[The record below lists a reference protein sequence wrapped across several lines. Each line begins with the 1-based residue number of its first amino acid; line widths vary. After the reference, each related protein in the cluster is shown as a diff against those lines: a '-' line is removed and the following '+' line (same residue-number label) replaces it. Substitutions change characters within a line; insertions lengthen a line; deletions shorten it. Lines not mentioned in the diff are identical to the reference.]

1 MVSEKLG
8 AAFVEVG
15 VDTGG
20 LTTGLAGAKAQVTGF
35 GASASSAFLG
45 LVSSINPATI
55 AIAGATAAVAA
66 LGAGIVSSVGAAA
79 DFQQSMANVASVT
92 GGGAAELEA
101 LSNAARKAGASTV
114 FSAMEAADA
123 QYFLAS
129 AGMNTNEIIAA
140 QGDVLLLA
148 GAGGLEMGRSAEIVT
163 GTLAQFNMEVEETGR
178 VVNVMAAAAAGSNTT
193 INQIGEGMKNAGAF
207 ANAAGVSFE
216 MTSAALMV
224 FADSNIKGAEGGT
237 ALKSMIASLLTPSK
251 GAADALAEMGLSVED
266 VSLETHTLDEVLQ
279 TLNDHQMTA
288 AQSSAIFGKEMA
300 GAGTVL
306 VGGAGDLQTY
316 TAAIT
321 GTTKAQEMYNTQM
334 GTFRNAMKMVESAV
348 TEAKMSLGSVFL
360 PALTTLAGGLALGV
374 TAVTNFGKAL
384 GSAFASSSLAGSLK
398 SFGSLISTELSSGF
412 AAGKAMLAEFNSA
425 FEAVFGSSLMELI
438 IDGAT
443 KPLSMVVDAL
453 EAILSATAPIRAA
466 IQSGVVQAVSEIATK
481 IKEVSQFAKDFIGL
495 FKDTD
500 SFKSLQESWDKF
512 KSAYESTLTAA
523 KARWDETKTAI
534 GNVVNEIQVRLQP
547 AVQWVSDKF
556 EALVG
561 WIERIAGVDFS
572 DLVPGI
578 GKGLGDREG
587 LVGDLWRSGSTALAL
602 ATGRNDGEAYVD
614 GMLSETDAIPEAV
627 DGQLEEI
634 DGEGAGEKVGKDFQT
649 GFLAGTA
656 KLGGMF
662 TKQSMDS
669 MHAAGMM
676 YNYAT
681 GQYESRSG
689 GGSDWQWGETFE
701 AGGST
706 IGVGYE
712 KGGQLPWFLQIGDW
726 RKSFDSPYAARAY
739 VAEHFLALDSLI
751 SPEQWEIAWKS
762 ARGSTVG
769 KYDDPGDV
777 VKLKAKLAGGKSAWD
792 LFAEELAPTQAQI
805 AEIQAAY
812 ESAFQEAM
820 GRGAF
825 VGDMKTAMEDLGKTG
840 AKAFSDGWIS
850 GTEAAEMVAEYSRL
864 KVFDPERYTELG
876 GDGAVAFWEG
886 AKEKLETLA
895 ALEAAGQL
903 GTIEYK
909 DALEDLSQHLNDPAN
924 TVYVRGKLDVGVS
937 PEVSAFREALL
948 WEDWGGSDAEIGLWK
963 YRDDLVDLHYAV
975 ETATEYQ
982 GDLARAFDIV
992 TNAGKHENQVVEEA
1006 INLLRLYTDIPLSS
1020 IRGIADYYKSI
1031 TDEVGK
1037 SKKEIKN
1044 WGEQVDASLACACG
1058 AMSDFAKWQEDP
1070 KNQMFQPSGIMNS
1083 KKYFEEILAN
1093 PDQYRPGQVEYA
1105 VELYAQWKI
1114 DEDAKTRLIEESGF
1128 SADEPLE
1135 ISVVPVLSDSA
1146 FETAVEMP
1154 IIPTIGDGAESEIEA
1169 TVNLKGREAAEA
1181 IRAAGTAFVAS
1192 GRQAGDYLV
1201 TTSTTLRGQI
1211 SDAGTAFREQGFAVS
1226 SKFRSDVYSAGSNF
1240 FSRVDAAA
1248 ARLEDA
1254 LAGVGGGGGGGFF
1267 GSSSSG
1273 GGLWSGGYSGGT
1285 IAPRSGWMDAGGIVY
1300 SPTIVGVGEKRPEA
1314 IAPLADLLPMIQ
1326 QAVASAGGSSGPI
1339 HIGEINVYSSGDAEE
1354 VARAVVEELR
1364 VEISNAYVNRRRG

>member
-8 AAFVEVG
+8 AAFIEIG

-35 GASASSAFLG
+35 GASASSAFAG
-45 LVSSINPATI
+45 LASSINPVTI
-55 AIAGATAAVAA
+55 AIAGATAGVVALSA
-66 LGAGIVSSVGAAA
+66 AFVGSVRSAAQWQTLMVDVQKVTDTTASEFATLSKELLAIRGETGASMADITGAAA
-79 DFQQSMANVASVT
+79 GAGRMGIDASEIADYTNVVLKMSSAWGMSADAASDSIGKIGSVVKPAEMSWTEFGNRMGSTINDLADSMATS
-92 GGGAAELEA
+92 EE
-101 LSNAARKAGASTV
+101 S
-114 FSAMEAADA
+114 
-123 QYFLAS
+123 
-129 AGMNTNEIIAA
+129 
-140 QGDVLLLA
+140 
-148 GAGGLEMGRSAEIVT
+148 IVT
-163 GTLAQFNMEVEETGR
+163 GMKKVSAQM
-178 VVNVMAAAAAGSNTT
+178 
-193 INQIGEGMKNAGAF
+193 
-207 ANAAGVSFE
+207 
-216 MTSAALMV
+216 
-224 FADSNIKGAEGGT
+224 
-237 ALKSMIASLLTPSK
+237 
-251 GAADALAEMGLSVED
+251 
-266 VSLETHTLDEVLQ
+266 
-279 TLNDHQMTA
+279 
-288 AQSSAIFGKEMA
+288 
-300 GAGTVL
+300 
-306 VGGAGDLQTY
+306 
-316 TAAIT
+316 
-321 GTTKAQEMYNTQM
+321 
-334 GTFRNAMKMVESAV
+334 
-348 TEAKMSLGSVFL
+348 
-360 PALTTLAGGLALGV
+360 
-374 TAVTNFGKAL
+374 
-384 GSAFASSSLAGSLK
+384 
-398 SFGSLISTELSSGF
+398 
-412 AAGKAMLAEFNSA
+412 AML
-425 FEAVFGSSLMELI
+425 
-438 IDGAT
+438 
-443 KPLSMVVDAL
+443 KPDPSQ
-453 EAILSATAPIRAA
+453 LSAWA
-466 IQSGVVQAVSEIATK
+466 
-481 IKEVSQFAKDFIGL
+481 
-495 FKDTD
+495 
-500 SFKSLQESWDKF
+500 
-512 KSAYESTLTAA
+512 
-523 KARWDETKTAI
+523 
-534 GNVVNEIQVRLQP
+534 
-547 AVQWVSDKF
+547 
-556 EALVG
+556 ALVG
-561 WIERIAGVDFS
+561 QLQAFGMTAETSGESLKDSLNYMMRDDKGGISSMLDMDTTEFQEAIREDAIGTIQELAVAISELPIDEQGQALQKFGATGGQMMGMLVGKVDP
-572 DLVPGI
+572 VTKEI
-578 GKGLGDREG
+578 EG
-587 LVGDLWRSGSTALAL
+587 LNAAL
-602 ATGRNDGEAYVD
+602 ATGAGAWENASSLNEAYAKSQETLNAQIEIFKGKISVAAVSIGSVLLPHLTQMMQDINGITQALMDLGAKGWKWLYGGVD
-614 GMLSETDAIPEAV
+614 D
-627 DGQLEEI
+627 
-634 DGEGAGEKVGKDFQT
+634 EGAETQGAIGRLTGWMDEKLGIEY
-649 GFLAGTA
+649 GA
-656 KLGGMF
+656 KLGEEMAGEIEPAVTGAVEDGLEEADGTAAGRKVGQEF
-662 TKQSMDS
+662 TDEFKKSLDS
-669 MHAAGMM
+669 MHAAGMRAV
-676 YNYAT
+676 YEG
-681 GQYESRSG
+681 GQIVGYESRST
-689 GGSDWQWGETFE
+689 DHKYQYGETFE

-706 IGVGYE
+706 VGLRYE
-712 KGGQLPWFLQIGDW
+712 KGGQIPWLLTIGDW
-726 RKSFDSPYAARAY
+726 VGAFDSPEQAREY
-739 VAEHFLALDSLI
+739 ISRHFLALDSLI
-751 SPEQWEIAWKS
+751 SPEQWEIAMKT
-762 ARGSTVG
+762 ARQKTTGS
-769 KYDDPGDV
+769 YDDPGDV
-777 VKLKAKLAGGKSAWD
+777 VRLKAELAGGKSAWD

-820 GRGAF
+820 GGGAF

-895 ALEAAGQL
+895 ALEAAGKL

-909 DALEDLSQHLNDPAN
+909 DALEDLTRLLNDPAN
-924 TVYVRGKLDVGVS
+924 TVYVKGKLDVGVS

-948 WEDWGGSDAEIGLWK
+948 WEDWGGSDAEIGLGK

>member
-8 AAFVEVG
+8 AAFIEIG

-35 GASASSAFLG
+35 GASASSAFAG
-45 LVSSINPATI
+45 LASSINPVTI
-55 AIAGATAAVAA
+55 AIAGATAGVVALSA
-66 LGAGIVSSVGAAA
+66 AFVGSVRSAAQWQTLMVDVQKVTDTTASEFATLSKELLAIRGETGASMADITGAAA
-79 DFQQSMANVASVT
+79 GAGRMGIDASEIADYTNVVLKMSSAWGMSADAASDSIGKIGSVVKPAEMSWTEFGNRMGSTINDLADSMATS
-92 GGGAAELEA
+92 EE
-101 LSNAARKAGASTV
+101 S
-114 FSAMEAADA
+114 
-123 QYFLAS
+123 
-129 AGMNTNEIIAA
+129 
-140 QGDVLLLA
+140 
-148 GAGGLEMGRSAEIVT
+148 IVT
-163 GTLAQFNMEVEETGR
+163 GMKKVSAQM
-178 VVNVMAAAAAGSNTT
+178 
-193 INQIGEGMKNAGAF
+193 
-207 ANAAGVSFE
+207 
-216 MTSAALMV
+216 
-224 FADSNIKGAEGGT
+224 
-237 ALKSMIASLLTPSK
+237 
-251 GAADALAEMGLSVED
+251 
-266 VSLETHTLDEVLQ
+266 
-279 TLNDHQMTA
+279 
-288 AQSSAIFGKEMA
+288 
-300 GAGTVL
+300 
-306 VGGAGDLQTY
+306 
-316 TAAIT
+316 
-321 GTTKAQEMYNTQM
+321 
-334 GTFRNAMKMVESAV
+334 
-348 TEAKMSLGSVFL
+348 
-360 PALTTLAGGLALGV
+360 
-374 TAVTNFGKAL
+374 
-384 GSAFASSSLAGSLK
+384 
-398 SFGSLISTELSSGF
+398 
-412 AAGKAMLAEFNSA
+412 AML
-425 FEAVFGSSLMELI
+425 
-438 IDGAT
+438 
-443 KPLSMVVDAL
+443 KPDPSQ
-453 EAILSATAPIRAA
+453 LSAWA
-466 IQSGVVQAVSEIATK
+466 
-481 IKEVSQFAKDFIGL
+481 
-495 FKDTD
+495 
-500 SFKSLQESWDKF
+500 
-512 KSAYESTLTAA
+512 
-523 KARWDETKTAI
+523 
-534 GNVVNEIQVRLQP
+534 
-547 AVQWVSDKF
+547 
-556 EALVG
+556 ALVG
-561 WIERIAGVDFS
+561 QLQAFGMTAETSGESLKDSLNYMMRDDKGGISSMLDMDTTEFQEAIREDAIGTIQELAVAISELPIDEQGQALQKFGATGGQMMGMLVGKVDP
-572 DLVPGI
+572 VTKEI
-578 GKGLGDREG
+578 EG
-587 LVGDLWRSGSTALAL
+587 LNAAL
-602 ATGRNDGEAYVD
+602 ATGAGAWENASSLNEAYAKSQETLNAQIEIFKGKISVAATSIGTVLLPFLTDMMGDINGITQALMDLGAKGWKWLYGGVDDEGAETKGAIGRLTGWLDEKLGIEYGAKLGEEMGEAAAPEVAEGVQAGLESVD
-614 GMLSETDAIPEAV
+614 GK
-627 DGQLEEI
+627 
-634 DGEGAGEKVGKDFQT
+634 GAGEKVGKAFGDAVAEMT
-649 GFLAGTA
+649 KAGVSREIASMYALGASGDLAALEMWNQYSGREQS
-656 KLGGMF
+656 GYRYGEMF
-662 TKQSMDS
+662 S
-669 MHAAGMM
+669 A
-676 YNYAT
+676 
-681 GQYESRSG
+681 
-689 GGSDWQWGETFE
+689 GGSDIVF
-701 AGGST
+701 
-706 IGVGYE
+706 GYNKS
-712 KGGQLPWFLQIGDW
+712 KG
-726 RKSFDSPYAARAY
+726 SPYLLSVGNVQKGFGSYAAAEEWLRTEYPMVYAAMDPRQLD
-739 VAEHFLALDSLI
+739 VAMRT
-751 SPEQWEIAWKS
+751 
-762 ARGSTVG
+762 ARSST
-769 KYDDPGDV
+769 YFDDDAV
-777 VKLKAKLAGGKSAWD
+777 VVQLKAELAGGKSAWD

-820 GRGAF
+820 GGGAF

-1006 INLLRLYTDIPLSS
+1006 INLLHLYTDIPLSS

>member
-8 AAFVEVG
+8 AAFIEIG

-348 TEAKMSLGSVFL
+348 TEAKISLGSVFL

-634 DGEGAGEKVGKDFQT
+634 DGEGAGEKVGKDFGESFTDTVSKLVKEKGMSREIASMYALGATSDLGALGLYNQYFSSDTRRKEGAAGYESGGVQYTYQWDRTSKNPTLKLYANGKQIKKVASVDYSGLMAGIDTPWSMMESLGISAPKEGSPEYLDMMAAYRESVGKTTEAITLRGEAETIRIKMKIEPEIDPYEVWGTSQHWADYSAKYWGEIEDLTILELYNLEEALRNEGAAGWERAWETILDPDATEAAIT
-649 GFLAGTA
+649 GALGVLSPVLEDMGYEDADSYLLGLRERVAESGAELADSIVDAGKYQEYKLEELGATWGKALGDSMIDAQEKKTLLGLVVALELAGYEGAAALRAAILAEDWEGLGAMIGDRTGDAMEKTLFGRELRMKDIPALSDLISDPDKLKQTVQNWDQWSANTYQPALQNHIDEASA
-656 KLGGMF
+656 KWESGYYS
-662 TKQSMDS
+662 QSELNKDYFQDLMTN
-669 MHAAGMM
+669 AL
-676 YNYAT
+676 
-681 GQYESRSG
+681 QY
-689 GGSDWQWGETFE
+689 SDWYEGWQLGLLGAYARGDIGLQQFFDLWENGGKAIEGASKAIAEECQNLASLTAE
-701 AGGST
+701 ASMCEEAMSDFGIAQEKMSDQLFNRSY
-706 IGVGYE
+706 IGPTSG
-712 KGGQLPWFLQIGDW
+712 
-726 RKSFDSPYAARAY
+726 YAA
-739 VAEHFLALDSLI
+739 FL
-751 SPEQWEIAWKS
+751 EEER
-762 ARGSTVG
+762 ARGA
-769 KYDDPGDV
+769 YHP
-777 VKLKAKLAGGKSAWD
+777 
-792 LFAEELAPTQAQI
+792 EAQ
-805 AEIQAAY
+805 QLSMVY
-812 ESAFQEAM
+812 RVEA
-820 GRGAF
+820 
-825 VGDMKTAMEDLGKTG
+825 D
-840 AKAFSDGWIS
+840 
-850 GTEAAEMVAEYSRL
+850 TEAAEKSVEDL
-864 KVFDPERYTELG
+864 KTDI
-876 GDGAVAFWEG
+876 DQS
-886 AKEKLETLA
+886 
-895 ALEAAGQL
+895 EAAPQIDAITQPAYDAVDSFL
-903 GTIEYK
+903 GWVNNISASVFVDAYGPGTEYTGGGGY
-909 DALEDLSQHLNDPAN
+909 LESLSPGI
-924 TVYVRGKLDVGVS
+924 TSS
-937 PEVSAFREALL
+937 P
-948 WEDWGGSDAEIGLWK
+948 DWGTPSWLPVLDSGG
-963 YRDDLVDLHYAV
+963 
-975 ETATEYQ
+975 
-982 GDLARAFDIV
+982 IV
-992 TNAGKHENQVVEEA
+992 TGPT
-1006 INLLRLYTDIPLSS
+1006 I
-1020 IRGIADYYKSI
+1020 
-1031 TDEVGK
+1031 
-1037 SKKEIKN
+1037 
-1044 WGEQVDASLACACG
+1044 ASLAQ
-1058 AMSDFAKWQEDP
+1058 D
-1070 KNQMFQPSGIMNS
+1070 N
-1083 KKYFEEILAN
+1083 
-1093 PDQYRPGQVEYA
+1093 RPEA
-1105 VELYAQWKI
+1105 
-1114 DEDAKTRLIEESGF
+1114 
-1128 SADEPLE
+1128 
-1135 ISVVPVLSDSA
+1135 
-1146 FETAVEMP
+1146 
-1154 IIPTIGDGAESEIEA
+1154 IIPLD
-1169 TVNLKGREAAEA
+1169 
-1181 IRAAGTAFVAS
+1181 
-1192 GRQAGDYLV
+1192 
-1201 TTSTTLRGQI
+1201 QI
-1211 SDAGTAFREQGFAVS
+1211 T
-1226 SKFRSDVYSAGSNF
+1226 KII
-1240 FSRVDAAA
+1240 
-1248 ARLEDA
+1248 
-1254 LAGVGGGGGGGFF
+1254 GGGGGNTYNI
-1267 GSSSSG
+1267 SVNG
-1273 GGLWSGGYSGGT
+1273 GGNAEE
-1285 IAPRSGWMDAGGIVY
+1285 IARAIRGAIEDYDREKNRSG
-1300 SPTIVGVGEKRPEA
+1300 
-1314 IAPLADLLPMIQ
+1314 
-1326 QAVASAGGSSGPI
+1326 
-1339 HIGEINVYSSGDAEE
+1339 
-1354 VARAVVEELR
+1354 
-1364 VEISNAYVNRRRG
+1364 AYA